1 MGTLAREIR
10 VLQVIKKKKSDDV
23 DDARRLLKEMK
34 EREET
39 AKQNSGNPYKEV
51 IGKAEDVLKK
61 FNISKPYYHGGKYNG
76 KGMCTFMSKSSNIM
90 ADIRDMILGIPLEQ
104 RCDDQEVLEH
114 TWRFQ
119 NCLKVFDYVF
129 SKAREPSGFISPQ
142 EVEDL
147 HPFVIEAMK
156 LYRELGLS
164 VSPKPHAIEDHLCEQ
179 ISRLKGIGDLG
190 EDFVEQSH
198 QDGIRKE
205 SKSRNA
211 GSREIAAIQHCR
223 WEHKENLPTVL
234 DKKKA
239 VIRKSVRTKRVRD
252 QDGNV
257 GAAVPVS
264 KNDEKKLRIAEEKLT
279 IRTNALAETTRT
291 NGVYL
296 KSGRQLNIDSK
307 RRTIERAE
315 AVIQKNISALIRRQ
329 QNIG

>member
-1 MGTLAREIR
+1 
-10 VLQVIKKKKSDDV
+10 
-23 DDARRLLKEMK
+23 
-34 EREET
+34 
-39 AKQNSGNPYKEV
+39 
-51 IGKAEDVLKK
+51 
-61 FNISKPYYHGGKYNG
+61 
-76 KGMCTFMSKSSNIM
+76 
-90 ADIRDMILGIPLEQ
+90 
-104 RCDDQEVLEH
+104 
-114 TWRFQ
+114 
-119 NCLKVFDYVF
+119 
-129 SKAREPSGFISPQ
+129 
-142 EVEDL
+142 
-147 HPFVIEAMK
+147 
-156 LYRELGLS
+156 
-164 VSPKPHAIEDHLCEQ
+164 
-179 ISRLKGIGDLG
+179 
-190 EDFVEQSH
+190 
-198 QDGIRKE
+198 
-205 SKSRNA
+205 
-211 GSREIAAIQHCR
+211 
-223 WEHKENLPTVL
+223 VL